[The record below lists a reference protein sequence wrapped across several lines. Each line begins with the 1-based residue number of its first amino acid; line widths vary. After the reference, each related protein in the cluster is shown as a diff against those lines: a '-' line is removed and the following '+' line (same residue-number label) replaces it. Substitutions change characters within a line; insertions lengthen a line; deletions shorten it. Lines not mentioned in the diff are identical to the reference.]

1 MSRIDNAISD
11 ALGVEKE
18 IKKEEKELEENSTQD
33 EAQDPESKD
42 DLNSLTYEEL
52 LEQVNKQKEET
63 LRAVAELENY
73 RKRSSNEIT
82 NALKYANS
90 ELLLSIIPLITSLE
104 KSVEGSE
111 DAEKI
116 DKEGIMLIL
125 NSFEKT
131 LENFNIVPI
140 NPSGQEFDP
149 EKHEAVSTVNN
160 PGEKDN
166 FVTNTL
172 ERGWTLNE
180 RVVKPAL
187 VVVNKK

>member
-1 MSRIDNAISD
+1 MSD
-11 ALGVEKE
+11 KE
-18 IKKEEKELEENSTQD
+18 AKEEKIEQEANNKEATETQ
-33 EAQDPESKD
+33 AQE
-42 DLNSLTYEEL
+42 DLNNLTYEEL
-52 LEQVNKQKEET
+52 LEQVDKQKEET

-73 RKRSSNEIT
+73 RKRSANEIT

-90 ELLLSIIPLITSLE
+90 ELLLSIVPLVTSLE
-104 KSVEGSE
+104 KSIENSE
-111 DAEKI
+111 DSEKI
-116 DKEGIMLIL
+116 DKEGILLIL
-125 NSFEKT
+125 DSFEKT

>member
-1 MSRIDNAISD
+1 MS
-11 ALGVEKE
+11 EKE
-18 IKKEEKELEENSTQD
+18 QKKEEEKLEEENVKH
-33 EAQDPESKD
+33 EAQDVEEQE
-42 DLNSLTYEEL
+42 DLNNLTYEEL
-52 LEQVNKQKEET
+52 LEQVDKQKEET
-63 LRAVAELENY
+63 LRAVAELENF

-82 NALKYANS
+82 NALKFANS

-111 DAEKI
+111 ESEKI
-116 DKEGIMLIL
+116 DKEGILLIL

-160 PGEKDN
+160 PGEKDD

>member
-1 MSRIDNAISD
+1 MTDQDQKNSN
-11 ALGVEKE
+11 VEE
-18 IKKEEKELEENSTQD
+18 DEVQTEDSQEEVNSELN
-33 EAQDPESKD
+33 
-42 DLNSLTYEEL
+42 NLTYEEL
-52 LEQVNKQKEET
+52 LEEVDKKKEET

-73 RKRSSNEIT
+73 RRRTSNELT

-90 ELLLSIIPLITSLE
+90 ELLLAIIPIITSLE
-104 KSVEGSE
+104 KATTDLE

-116 DKEGIMLIL
+116 DKEGVLLIL
-125 NSFEKT
+125 DSFEKT

>member
-1 MSRIDNAISD
+1 MTDQDQKNSN
-11 ALGVEKE
+11 VEE
-18 IKKEEKELEENSTQD
+18 DEVQTEDSQEEVNSELN
-33 EAQDPESKD
+33 
-42 DLNSLTYEEL
+42 NLTYEEL
-52 LEQVNKQKEET
+52 LEEVDKKKEET

-73 RKRSSNEIT
+73 RRRTSNELT

-90 ELLLSIIPLITSLE
+90 ELLLAIIPIITSLE
-104 KSVEGSE
+104 KATTDLE

-116 DKEGIMLIL
+116 DKEGVLLIL
-125 NSFEKT
+125 DSFEKT

-140 NPSGQEFDP
+140 NPTGQEFDP

>member
-1 MSRIDNAISD
+1 MSE
-11 ALGVEKE
+11 EKE
-18 IKKEEKELEENSTQD
+18 TKNQKEEKQTSENN
-33 EAQDPESKD
+33 DPD

-52 LEQVNKQKEET
+52 LEQVEKQKEET
-63 LRAVAELENY
+63 LRAVAELENF
-73 RKRSSNEIT
+73 RKRSTNEIS

-90 ELLLSIIPLITSLE
+90 EILLSIIPLVTSLE
-104 KSVEGSE
+104 KSVENSE
-111 DAEKI
+111 ESKKI
-116 DKEGIMLIL
+116 DKEGILLIL
-125 NSFEKT
+125 DSFEKT

-140 NPSGQEFDP
+140 KPTGQEFDP

>member
-1 MSRIDNAISD
+1 MS
-11 ALGVEKE
+11 EKE

-33 EAQDPESKD
+33 EAQVPESKD

-52 LEQVNKQKEET
+52 LEQVDKQKEET

-111 DAEKI
+111 GSEKI

-125 NSFEKT
+125 NSF
-131 LENFNIVPI
+131 L
-140 NPSGQEFDP
+140 
-149 EKHEAVSTVNN
+149 
-160 PGEKDN
+160 
-166 FVTNTL
+166 
-172 ERGWTLNE
+172 
-180 RVVKPAL
+180 
-187 VVVNKK
+187 

>member
-1 MSRIDNAISD
+1 MS
-11 ALGVEKE
+11 
-18 IKKEEKELEENSTQD
+18 EEKETTNQQEEEQTSENN
-33 EAQDPESKD
+33 DPD

-52 LEQVNKQKEET
+52 LKQVEKQKEET
-63 LRAVAELENY
+63 LRAVAELENF
-73 RKRSSNEIT
+73 RKRSTNEIS

-104 KSVEGSE
+104 KSIENSE
-111 DAEKI
+111 KSKKI
-116 DKEGIMLIL
+116 DKEGILLIL
-125 NSFEKT
+125 DSFEKT

-140 NPSGQEFDP
+140 KPTGQEFDP

>member
-1 MSRIDNAISD
+1 MTDQDQKNSNVAEEEVKTEDSR
-11 ALGVEKE
+11 
-18 IKKEEKELEENSTQD
+18 EEVNSELN
-33 EAQDPESKD
+33 
-42 DLNSLTYEEL
+42 NLTYEEL
-52 LEQVNKQKEET
+52 LEEVDKKKEET

-73 RKRSSNEIT
+73 RRRTSNELT

-90 ELLLSIIPLITSLE
+90 ELLLAIIPIITSLE
-104 KSVEGSE
+104 KATTDLE

-116 DKEGIMLIL
+116 DKEGVLLIL
-125 NSFEKT
+125 DSFEKT

>member
-1 MSRIDNAISD
+1 MS
-11 ALGVEKE
+11 
-18 IKKEEKELEENSTQD
+18 EEKETKKQQEEEQTSENN
-33 EAQDPESKD
+33 DPD

-52 LEQVNKQKEET
+52 LEEVEKQKEEK
-63 LRAVAELENY
+63 LRAVAELENF
-73 RKRSSNEIT
+73 RKRSTNEIS

-90 ELLLSIIPLITSLE
+90 ELLLSIIPLVTSLE
-104 KSVEGSE
+104 KSIENSE
-111 DAEKI
+111 DSKKI
-116 DKEGIMLIL
+116 DKEGILLIL
-125 NSFEKT
+125 DSFEKT

-140 NPSGQEFDP
+140 KPTGQEFDP

-187 VVVNKK
+187 VVVNKE

>member
-1 MSRIDNAISD
+1 MSKD
-11 ALGVEKE
+11 KE
-18 IKKEEKELEENSTQD
+18 ANNLKEEELTKESN
-33 EAQDPESKD
+33 
-42 DLNSLTYEEL
+42 DLNNLTYEEL
-52 LEQVNKQKEET
+52 LEQVEKQKEET
-63 LRAVAELENY
+63 LRAVAELENF
-73 RKRSSNEIT
+73 RKRSTNEIT

-104 KSVEGSE
+104 KSIENSE
-111 DAEKI
+111 DSKKI
-116 DKEGIMLIL
+116 DKEGILLIL
-125 NSFEKT
+125 YSFEKT
-131 LENFNIVPI
+131 LDNFNIVPI

>member
-1 MSRIDNAISD
+1 MTDQDQKNSN
-11 ALGVEKE
+11 
-18 IKKEEKELEENSTQD
+18 ELEDEVQTEDSQEEVNS
-33 EAQDPESKD
+33 E
-42 DLNSLTYEEL
+42 LNNLTYEEL
-52 LEQVNKQKEET
+52 LEEVDKKKEET

-73 RKRSSNEIT
+73 RRRTSNELT

-90 ELLLSIIPLITSLE
+90 ELLLAIIPIITSLE
-104 KSVEGSE
+104 KATTDLE

-116 DKEGIMLIL
+116 DKEGVLLIL
-125 NSFEKT
+125 DSFEKT

>member
-1 MSRIDNAISD
+1 MS
-11 ALGVEKE
+11 EKE
-18 IKKEEKELEENSTQD
+18 QKKEEDKLEEENVKD
-33 EAQDPESKD
+33 EAQDVEEQE
-42 DLNSLTYEEL
+42 DLNNLTYEEL
-52 LEQVNKQKEET
+52 LEQVDKQKEET
-63 LRAVAELENY
+63 LRAVAELENF

-82 NALKYANS
+82 NALKFANS

-111 DAEKI
+111 ESEKI
-116 DKEGIMLIL
+116 DKEGILLIL

-160 PGEKDN
+160 PGEKDD

>member
-1 MSRIDNAISD
+1 MS
-11 ALGVEKE
+11 
-18 IKKEEKELEENSTQD
+18 EEKETTNQQEEEQTSENN
-33 EAQDPESKD
+33 DPD

-52 LEQVNKQKEET
+52 LEQVEKQKEET
-63 LRAVAELENY
+63 LRAVAELENF
-73 RKRSSNEIT
+73 RKRSTNEIS

-90 ELLLSIIPLITSLE
+90 EILLSIIPLVTSLE
-104 KSVEGSE
+104 KSVENSE
-111 DAEKI
+111 ESKKI
-116 DKEGIMLIL
+116 DKEGILLIL
-125 NSFEKT
+125 DSFEKT

-140 NPSGQEFDP
+140 KPTGQEFDP

>member
-1 MSRIDNAISD
+1 MS
-11 ALGVEKE
+11 EKE
-18 IKKEEKELEENSTQD
+18 QKKEEEKLEEENVKD
-33 EAQDPESKD
+33 EAQDVEEQE
-42 DLNSLTYEEL
+42 DLNNLTYEEL
-52 LEQVNKQKEET
+52 LEQVDKQKEET
-63 LRAVAELENY
+63 LRAVAELENF

-82 NALKYANS
+82 NALKFANS

-111 DAEKI
+111 ESEKI
-116 DKEGIMLIL
+116 DKEGILLIL

-149 EKHEAVSTVNN
+149 ERHEAVSTVNN

>member
-1 MSRIDNAISD
+1 MSD
-11 ALGVEKE
+11 KE
-18 IKKEEKELEENSTQD
+18 AKEEKIEQ
-33 EAQDPESKD
+33 EADNNQQATETDPQE
-42 DLNSLTYEEL
+42 DLNNLTYEEL

-73 RKRSSNEIT
+73 RKRSANEIT

-90 ELLLSIIPLITSLE
+90 ELLLSIVPLVTSLE
-104 KSVEGSE
+104 KSIENSE
-111 DAEKI
+111 DSEKI
-116 DKEGIMLIL
+116 DKEGILLIL
-125 NSFEKT
+125 DSFEKT

>member
-1 MSRIDNAISD
+1 MSD
-11 ALGVEKE
+11 KE
-18 IKKEEKELEENSTQD
+18 AKEEKIEQEADNNKEATET
-33 EAQDPESKD
+33 EAQE
-42 DLNSLTYEEL
+42 DLNNLTYEEL
-52 LEQVNKQKEET
+52 LEQVDKQKEET

-73 RKRSSNEIT
+73 RKRSANEIT

-90 ELLLSIIPLITSLE
+90 ELLLSIVPLVTSLE
-104 KSVEGSE
+104 KSIENSE
-111 DAEKI
+111 DSEKI
-116 DKEGIMLIL
+116 DKEGILLIL
-125 NSFEKT
+125 DSFEKT

-187 VVVNKK
+187 VIVNKK

>member
-1 MSRIDNAISD
+1 M
-11 ALGVEKE
+11 LEKE
-18 IKKEEKELEENSTQD
+18 KKKEEEKLEEENVKE
-33 EAQDPESKD
+33 EAQDVEEQE
-42 DLNSLTYEEL
+42 DLNNLTYEEL
-52 LEQVNKQKEET
+52 LEQVDKQKEET
-63 LRAVAELENY
+63 LRAVAELENF

-82 NALKYANS
+82 NALKFANS

-111 DAEKI
+111 ESEKI
-116 DKEGIMLIL
+116 DKEGILLIL

>member
-1 MSRIDNAISD
+1 MS
-11 ALGVEKE
+11 
-18 IKKEEKELEENSTQD
+18 EEKEAKNQKDEELTK
-33 EAQDPESKD
+33 ESSGSD

-52 LEQVNKQKEET
+52 LDQVKKQKEET
-63 LRAVAELENY
+63 LRAVAELENF
-73 RKRSSNEIT
+73 RKRSTNEIT
-82 NALKYANS
+82 NALKFANS

-104 KSVEGSE
+104 KSIENSE
-111 DAEKI
+111 DSKKI
-116 DKEGIMLIL
+116 DKEGILLIL
-125 NSFEKT
+125 DSFEKT
-131 LENFNIVPI
+131 LENYNIVPI
-140 NPSGQEFDP
+140 HPTGQEFDP
-149 EKHEAVSTVNN
+149 ERHEAVSTVNN

>member
-1 MSRIDNAISD
+1 MS
-11 ALGVEKE
+11 
-18 IKKEEKELEENSTQD
+18 EEKETKKQQEEEQTSENN
-33 EAQDPESKD
+33 DPD

-52 LEQVNKQKEET
+52 LEEVEKQKEEK
-63 LRAVAELENY
+63 LRAVAELENF
-73 RKRSSNEIT
+73 RKRSTNEIS

-104 KSVEGSE
+104 KSIENSE
-111 DAEKI
+111 DSKKI
-116 DKEGIMLIL
+116 DKEGILLIL
-125 NSFEKT
+125 DSFEKT

-140 NPSGQEFDP
+140 KPTGQEFDP

-187 VVVNKK
+187 VVVNKE